1 MSKKELFSQAQN
13 KATSGKDSELMRKKK
28 KQQLA
33 LQKAEILD
41 SQNSSP
47 GKKLEGKT
55 DPFTDETDV
64 RPNSALSQMPPD
76 AGN

>member
-1 MSKKELFSQAQN
+1 MVRKE
-13 KATSGKDSELMRKKK
+13 
-28 KQQLA
+28 KQQLV

-47 GKKLEGKT
+47 GKKLEGNT

-64 RPNSALSQMPPD
+64 RPKSALSQEAASQMPPD
-76 AGN
+76 AGD

>member
-1 MSKKELFSQAQN
+1 MV
-13 KATSGKDSELMRKKK
+13 RKK

-41 SQNSSP
+41 FQDSLP

-64 RPNSALSQMPPD
+64 RPNSALSQIVVSQMPPD